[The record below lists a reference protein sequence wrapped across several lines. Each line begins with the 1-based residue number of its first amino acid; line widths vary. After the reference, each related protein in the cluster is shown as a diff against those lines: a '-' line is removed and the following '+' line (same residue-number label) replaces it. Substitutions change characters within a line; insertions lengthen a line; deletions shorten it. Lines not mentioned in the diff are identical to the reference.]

1 MYSLY
6 LLLVWRCFTHELLVL
21 ALCWQKLFL
30 LLITTFLL
38 PLFFSTARLLV
49 CIYSISTILNAF
61 LQMKVE
67 IGIPADVPRQ
77 ILNWQTWNSKGQNPQ
92 SGWLIFG
99 GKPPS
104 KLRVFNFVSSLS
116 FYKENRANC
125 NFGWRISAV
134 RILGFNSELEFPPG
148 KMKMG
153 IN

>member
-1 MYSLY
+1 MTMLHTWASRSRSLLAKAVLASHYNILVAAILLYCTTTGLY
-6 LLLVWRCFTHELLVL
+6 LFHLHNPKCFPSNES
-21 ALCWQKLFL
+21 W
-30 LLITTFLL
+30 
-38 PLFFSTARLLV
+38 
-49 CIYSISTILNAF
+49 N
-61 LQMKVE
+61 
-67 IGIPADVPRQ
+67 
-77 ILNWQTWNSKGQNPQ
+77 WNSCRRSKADFKLANTKFQSQDSQ
-92 SGWLIFG
+92 SGWLIYG
-99 GKPPS
+99 GYPPS